1 MRLKVIVRENY
12 DEISKLCAQI
22 IASKVKEKP
31 DIILGLATGSTPIG
45 TYKELVKMHK
55 EEKIDFSQIKT
66 FNLDEYVGMNKDNPN
81 SYYYFMMENLFK
93 WINIDL
99 KNVNIPDGKA
109 LDLTKEVEE
118 YENKLEKS
126 GGVDFQLLGIG
137 GNGHIAF
144 NEPGEYLNAK
154 TSVVEL
160 TEETITANSR
170 FFNSLDDVP
179 RKAIS
184 MGIGSILKSKEII
197 LLASGKS
204 KSKALFDF
212 LTKDKVTTYL
222 PVSFLHLHSNVTV
235 ICDKDAYSLVE
246 EEFLCKRN

>member
-1 MRLKVIVRENY
+1 MILKVIVKENY
-12 DEISKLCAQI
+12 DEMSKVCAQMI
-22 IASKVKEKP
+22 GSKVKEKP
-31 DIILGLATGSTPIG
+31 NIILGLATGSTPIG
-45 TYKELVKMHK
+45 TYKELVKLYK
-55 EEKIDFSQIKT
+55 EGQIDFSKITT
-66 FNLDEYVGMNKDNPN
+66 FNLDEYVGLDKDNPN

-109 LDLTKEVEE
+109 LDLSKEVEE
-118 YENKLEKS
+118 YENRLEKS
-126 GGVDFQLLGIG
+126 GGVDVQLLGIG

-144 NEPGEYLNAK
+144 NEPGEYLNIK
-154 TSVVEL
+154 TSVVDL
-160 TEETITANSR
+160 TEDTIIANSR

-179 RKAIS
+179 KKAIS

-204 KSKALFDF
+204 KSKALYEF
-212 LTKDKVTTYL
+212 LTKERVTTYL

-235 ICDKDAYSLVE
+235 ICDIDAYSLVE
-246 EEFLCKRN
+246 ESCLCKKN